1 MGKCRKSI
9 SKIKMNNAVFL
20 DRDGV
25 INYPVLNP
33 KTNEYEAPHNKNDL
47 KLFPGVI
54 ESLKELLALNY
65 KLFLISNQPD
75 YAKGKTSFEGL
86 QSVHKQLNSI
96 LTENNILFIEYYYCY
111 HHPQGIISEYS
122 TPCECRKPGN
132 LFLRKAELQ
141 YSLNMPSSWMI
152 GDRDSDIYCGQSMG
166 LKTILIKQFHSDG
179 KSGQSNPEY
188 KAESLIKAVSI
199 IKTNTG
205 RN

>member
-1 MGKCRKSI
+1 MDK
-9 SKIKMNNAVFL
+9 AVFL

-33 KTNEYEAPHNKNDL
+33 KTNEYEAPHNEKDL

-54 ESLKELLALNY
+54 GSLKELLELNY

-75 YAKGKTSFEGL
+75 CAKGKTSLEGL
-86 QSVHKQLNSI
+86 QSVQKKLNSI
-96 LTENNILFIEYYYCY
+96 FLKKNIIFTEYYYCY
-111 HHPQGIISEYS
+111 HHPQGIVSEYS
-122 TPCECRKPGN
+122 TVCECRKPGN
-132 LFLRKAELQ
+132 LFLRKARLQ

-152 GDRDSDIYCGQSMG
+152 GDRDSDIHCGQSMG

-188 KAESLIKAVSI
+188 KADDLTKAVSI
-199 IKTNTG
+199 IKANTG